1 MGLSFRSDNERILDS
16 INELIR
22 SALKETQAEL
32 RTLDRKYEALR
43 RNVDLLLD
51 LTGPEIKS
59 GLKKKLV
66 EDDEAK
72 AAAALENVYRKF
84 FADDPSAL
92 RNLAMAIGRLRHE
105 AASGTHG
112 SHGNP
117 ATRFFSNFIANIAN
131 KINIADAE
139 ARTILDRIAPPATYD
154 SMSLNELME
163 EADRRRNQPSSPGL
177 APTGTADFYTR
188 LWLLCS
194 GSLRELSS
202 EAYEQT
208 VAEMS
213 PAQGVADI
221 EEKLS
226 HITDL
231 LAQGGV
237 RIVAEADDETRN
249 LFKDSADPAA
259 PGHPLVYRPSDR
271 YVYLYGISPGKQ

>member
-16 INELIR
+16 IKDLC
-22 SALKETQAEL
+22 SALKETQAEI
-32 RTLDRKYEALR
+32 RIIEQKYEALR

-51 LTGPEIKS
+51 LAGPEVRS

-66 EDDEAK
+66 EDDETK
-72 AAAALENVYRKF
+72 AASALENVYRKF

-92 RNLAMAIGRLRHE
+92 RNLAMAIGRLRHD
-105 AASGTHG
+105 AASGASG
-112 SHGNP
+112 SHSNP

-139 ARTILDRIAPPATYD
+139 ARAILDRITPAETYD
-154 SMSLNELME
+154 SMSLNELMA
-163 EADRRRNQPSSPGL
+163 EADRRRNRPDSLSF
-177 APTGTADFYTR
+177 APTVAADFYTR

-194 GSLRELSS
+194 GPLRELSS
-202 EAYEQT
+202 ETYEQT

-221 EEKLS
+221 EEKLR
-226 HITDL
+226 HIVDV

-249 LFKDSADPAA
+249 LFKDSADPSVA
-259 PGHPLVYRPSDR
+259 GQPLVYRPSDR
-271 YVYLYGISPGKQ
+271 YVYLYGISSRKQ

>member
-16 INELIR
+16 IKDLC
-22 SALKETQAEL
+22 SALKETQAEIQI
-32 RTLDRKYEALR
+32 LDRKYETLR
-43 RNVDLLLD
+43 RQVDLLLD
-51 LTGPEIKS
+51 LTGTEIKS
-59 GLKKKLV
+59 GLKDKLV
-66 EDDEAK
+66 EDDEVK

-84 FADDPSAL
+84 FANDPSAL
-92 RNLAMAIGRLRHE
+92 RNLAMAIGRLRHDI
-105 AASGTHG
+105 ASGMHG

-117 ATRFFSNFIANIAN
+117 ATRFFSNFIANITN

-139 ARTILDRIAPPATYD
+139 ARDILERITPPATYD

-163 EADRRRNQPSSPGL
+163 EANRRRNQPDSPGF
-177 APTGTADFYTR
+177 APTVAADFYTR
-188 LWLLCS
+188 LWLLSS
-194 GSLRELSS
+194 GPLRELSS
-202 EAYEQT
+202 ETYEQT

-221 EEKLS
+221 QEKLR

-249 LFKDSADPAA
+249 LFKDSTDPSAA
-259 PGHPLVYRPSDR
+259 GQPLVYRPSDR
-271 YVYLYGISPGKQ
+271 YVYLYGICSRKQ